1 MSQLMPNQDQFGNWP
16 LDRSGTAAGLGEA
29 FDVDDSVFDSLAE
42 MVESASAA
50 VHFGVGPGPP
60 PRGDLSGNGSGMCGG
75 MGGGLS
81 YMDVHGHGRPPELGD
96 YSFEMPHRALQHP
109 QSYAPIMSADH
120 KMSSPRPSLKGAL
133 NDGSYSWE
141 GVQLVIVKHSV
152 HKVVGTGADRDYV
165 VSNLRPFTIDLQLV
179 DISGNAPAEC
189 YNNLQLRSS
198 LYYENGLPVRAPAT
212 ETLLLGDT
220 QAMVVRGHGQLK
232 LKMGINALS
241 SKLGKQRLRV
251 KIDPVNEE
259 LRALP
264 MLSVLTEPLRSV
276 TKLERKPTG
285 RADKDSAGTPGPF
298 PASGAS
304 TPEAATATD
313 PSPGAEF
320 LADGEAGTLAPSLT
334 RPAAEGSC
342 RQSGVSVTTSSS
354 WGEPPLAPEGR
365 SLQEPSAPPPPGE
378 AVPAF
383 LGAAGAAS
391 SQSSLPALPLPA
403 HEDVVSLKAMLLQER
418 ELFQQQVTALR
429 NQLSD
434 EHSDNSSIRKV
445 LEMQQRQMQLMAKQN
460 ESILNEM
467 ASLRSSRAFDPGSSG
482 A

>member
-1 MSQLMPNQDQFGNWP
+1 MI
-16 LDRSGTAAGLGEA
+16 
-29 FDVDDSVFDSLAE
+29 
-42 MVESASAA
+42 
-50 VHFGVGPGPP
+50 
-60 PRGDLSGNGSGMCGG
+60 GNGVGMCGG
-75 MGGGLS
+75 VGGGLS
-81 YMDVHGHGRPPELGD
+81 YMDMHGHGRRHELGD
-96 YSFEMPHRALQHP
+96 YSSFEMPRRAMQHP

-120 KMSSPRPSLKGAL
+120 KMSSPVQSLKGAG

-152 HKVVGTGADRDYV
+152 HKVVGTGADRDYI

-251 KIDPVNEE
+251 KIEPANEE

-285 RADKDSAGTPGPF
+285 RADKEGPSTPGQM
-298 PASGAS
+298 PAGGAA
-304 TPEAATATD
+304 EAADNDA
-313 PSPGAEF
+313 SPGAGS
-320 LADGEAGTLAPSLT
+320 LADGEAGASAPS
-334 RPAAEGSC
+334 PAGAVAEGSC
-342 RQSGVSVTTSSS
+342 RLSASNTSSS
-354 WGEPPLAPEGR
+354 WAEPPLAPDGH
-365 SLQEPSAPPPPGE
+365 SLQAPKMPPPMRETDLPF
-378 AVPAF
+378 PAS
-383 LGAAGAAS
+383 AGAVS
-391 SQSSLPALPLPA
+391 SQNSMPTLPMPA
-403 HEDVVSLKAMLLQER
+403 HEDVNSLKAMLLQER

-434 EHSDNSSIRKV
+434 EHSDNTSIRKV

-460 ESILNEM
+460 ESILNEV
-467 ASLRSSRAFDPGSSG
+467 ASLRSNRAAEPGPS
-482 A
+482 AA